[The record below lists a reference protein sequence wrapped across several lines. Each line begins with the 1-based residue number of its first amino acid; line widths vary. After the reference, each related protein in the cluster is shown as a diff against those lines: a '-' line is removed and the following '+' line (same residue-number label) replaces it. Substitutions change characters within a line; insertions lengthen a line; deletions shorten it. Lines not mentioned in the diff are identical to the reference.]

1 MALSN
6 RQKMQIIDDIDAK
19 VIELNATSKPR
30 QKMQI
35 IDDLDG
41 LMVTLLGG
49 KSANDTPIKPV
60 APEIVEPT
68 PIIEESPLEQ
78 KSDDDYI
85 NELFNF
91 VPENIVKEVNSLN
104 YGSEIDNAV
113 QFFRG
118 SSGNTFV
125 NFLSKLA
132 RQDDR
137 NYVSIDGKSQPLDEY
152 LTRAFCG
159 YLNKKV
165 GSKKRNGTW
174 DYDLILSYFKN
185 PNKTQ
190 VEVISPTPIIEES
203 PLEQKSE
210 TRTQDTNIL
219 FLQEVIAGQHDNEN
233 VIDLAQKVIDSS
245 EIVVLS
251 NDALVASAID
261 KFVSLD
267 LPVFG

>member
-35 IDDLDG
+35 IDDLDT
-41 LMVTLLGG
+41 LMVVLLGG
-49 KSANDTPIKPV
+49 TAANDTPI
-60 APEIVEPT
+60 AT
-68 PIIEESPLEQ
+68 
-78 KSDDDYI
+78 
-85 NELFNF
+85 
-91 VPENIVKEVNSLN
+91 
-104 YGSEIDNAV
+104 
-113 QFFRG
+113 
-118 SSGNTFV
+118 
-125 NFLSKLA
+125 
-132 RQDDR
+132 
-137 NYVSIDGKSQPLDEY
+137 
-152 LTRAFCG
+152 
-159 YLNKKV
+159 
-165 GSKKRNGTW
+165 
-174 DYDLILSYFKN
+174 
-185 PNKTQ
+185 
-190 VEVISPTPIIEES
+190 ES

-267 LPVFG
+267 LSVFW